1 MRNIWVVH
9 LLSFYVLVFKYRIRG
24 DILGDNSV
32 DISFSARAY
41 VHPNDEKTKK
51 NSPETIIC
59 PVIQTTWWYQGL
71 LFRWNFVFGTCI
83 CSHKLWEDIRKMPRE
98 HHVLCNCKPRD
109 DPLGDSCVTILFSA
123 RVYVISWKDERKI
136 LPCPEL
142 GTFGPAHKVAGHST
156 NIC

>member
-51 NSPETIIC
+51 NSPESIIC
-59 PVIQTTWWYQGL
+59 PVIQTTWWYPGL

-83 CSHKLWEDIRKMPRE
+83 CSHKVWEDKRKMPPRASRALQMQTTWWSSRE
-98 HHVLCNCKPRD
+98 QLRYNSV
-109 DPLGDSCVTILFSA
+109 FSA
-123 RVYVISWKDERKI
+123 CICDIMKRRKENSPMSGI
-136 LPCPEL
+136 RDIWSR
-142 GTFGPAHKVAGHST
+142 A
-156 NIC
+156 